1 MKLLLL
7 LYYVVVPCVEKE
19 VVFCMKKDADDV
31 VVGVV
36 WIKKIARQSIL
47 ASGEVAVVKWLR
59 EETRVLTDVDSN
71 PSTLY
76 WMDKFSHTYLL

>member
-1 MKLLLL
+1 MMKLLLL

-36 WIKKIARQSIL
+36 
-47 ASGEVAVVKWLR
+47 
-59 EETRVLTDVDSN
+59 
-71 PSTLY
+71 
-76 WMDKFSHTYLL
+76 